1 MANTHMGRC
10 THFKPYQGNA
20 NQNYK
25 TTSRVPLTL
34 VKMAIIKK
42 LTINADKD
50 VGMKEPIYIVG
61 EDVN

>member
-1 MANTHMGRC
+1 
-10 THFKPYQGNA
+10 
-20 NQNYK
+20 
-25 TTSRVPLTL
+25 
-34 VKMAIIKK
+34 MAIIKK